1 MDGAAASPAVASLSF
16 QSCCFRDAVSAA
28 QGFALQL
35 RVEGGY
41 ALAFS
46 ATTAIGSITR
56 LFKFEIARNPAGPLS
71 THCGKY
77 PSVGEA
83 RSSLTPI
90 AQSRKAFS
98 MNRF

>member
-1 MDGAAASPAVASLSF
+1 MAPRLLQQLLRSPFNLAAFEMPCLRA
-16 QSCCFRDAVSAA
+16 R
-28 QGFALQL
+28 GFALQL

-83 RSSLTPI
+83 ISSLTPI